1 MTAARL
7 FRGSFVL
14 PIAIVVLAF
23 LNSSQAQSPG
33 KPNRDVDFAIGDRV
47 EVRQGNKWIEGE
59 VLESMRGGLVKVQLD
74 SAPASRVLRIPR
86 QLIRRAYDTKSATT
100 ANQPR
105 DGQPPTALRLWTDS
119 TGQHK
124 VEAEFVEVTEG
135 KVTLRKKDGSQTVL
149 PLERLCEEDRAFIA
163 SQIDE
168 GGDASPEDVLRQ
180 FLVALAGG
188 NRRQV
193 VTLILPHPNAAVL
206 LQGEAAPP
214 QVVAEMKKQIASEE
228 IRRLKLGEKV
238 SLPGGRTMTVGDE
251 DVSTERVLLQIPNH
265 PIPYSLI
272 RKKNGWRVDA
282 APIIQARV
290 AALAARDKIE
300 TAGRDRIETAARDK
314 IETAMRDKG
323 GAAAPVSDDKD
334 SAAKPSGDW
343 HTVTAIDGR
352 VRIQLPG
359 KPTRTDQVTPIS
371 QGSVTFEI
379 YKVSARGRF
388 WNFHVITYPAAVI
401 DAATDKIEFIARI
414 GNATMRS
421 KSGSES
427 ISLTPIKDSAYPA
440 VRLEYRYPPGKNSA
454 GEYGGGQAMHELYL
468 IENQVVWVFVDVL
481 NAAREVENDKVTA
494 EIKRFF
500 ASLVIPKD

>member
-86 QLIRRAYDTKSATT
+86 QLIRRADDTKSATT
-100 ANQPR
+100 AKQPR
-105 DGQPPTALRLWTDS
+105 DGQPLAALRLWTDS

-124 VEAEFVEVTEG
+124 VEAELVAATEG

-163 SQIDE
+163 SQIDD

-193 VTLILPHPNAAVL
+193 VTLILPHPNAAIL

-214 QVVAEMKKQIASEE
+214 QVVAEMKKQLASEE

-238 SLPGGRTMTVGDE
+238 SLPGGRTMTVDEE

-265 PIPYSLI
+265 PVPYSLV

-290 AALAARDKIE
+290 AALAARDNIK
-300 TAGRDRIETAARDK
+300 TAARDK
-314 IETAMRDKG
+314 IETAMRDKNG
-323 GAAAPVSDDKD
+323 TAASVSNDKD
-334 SAAKPSGDW
+334 SAAKPNGDW

-388 WNFHVITYPAAVI
+388 WNFYVITYPAAVI

-421 KSGSES
+421 KAGSES
-427 ISLTPIKDSAYPA
+427 ISLTPIEDSAYPA
-440 VRLEYRYPPGKNSA
+440 VRLEYRYPPGKNTA

-481 NAAREVENDKVTA
+481 DAAREVENDKVTA

-500 ASLVIPKD
+500 ASFVIPKD